1 MNHPLRSLFLD
12 MDSYFASIEQHLNPR
27 LRGIP
32 VGVAPMLAESTCCI
46 AASYEAKAFGVK
58 TGTRVSDARV
68 MCPGIEIVLSR
79 PPIYVDFH
87 HRIIE
92 IVESCIHV
100 DHVLSIDEMV
110 CWLPTNLRTDSAV
123 ETISRAIKAKLTSEF
138 SPAVRC
144 SIGVAPNGWLAKTAS
159 KMRKP
164 DGFFIIRSEHLP
176 EVLHE
181 LSLGDLHGIGTNMEL
196 RLHSQGIHT
205 VEQLCAAPK
214 ELLRGIWGGIEGKR
228 LWHRIRGEVTEDYD
242 ANPTTRSISHGHV
255 LAPEMRNPPKALPV
269 IHRLIQKAA
278 LRMRDGGFL
287 AGALE
292 LDLRFTNR
300 ESWSGST
307 GFVETADSL
316 FLTHMV
322 KTLWAARPH
331 QKVDILRANI
341 VLHKLIREA
350 QFTPSLFDRESNG
363 RIDLLNKTMDRITGK
378 FGKEALYLGGAHG
391 ALDTAQPKIAFN
403 HIPNVKIEG

>member
-123 ETISRAIKAKLTSEF
+123 ETISRAIKAKLADAGLTFEQELGEAEGPGSF
-138 SPAVRC
+138 VV
-144 SIGVAPNGWLAKTAS
+144 ID
-159 KMRKP
+159 P
-164 DGFFIIRSEHLP
+164 DGNP
-176 EVLHE
+176 VLI
-181 LSLGDLHGIGTNMEL
+181 D
-196 RLHSQGIHT
+196 Q
-205 VEQLCAAPK
+205 
-214 ELLRGIWGGIEGKR
+214 
-228 LWHRIRGEVTEDYD
+228 HR
-242 ANPTTRSISHGHV
+242 
-255 LAPEMRNPPKALPV
+255 
-269 IHRLIQKAA
+269 
-278 LRMRDGGFL
+278 
-287 AGALE
+287 
-292 LDLRFTNR
+292 
-300 ESWSGST
+300 
-307 GFVETADSL
+307 
-316 FLTHMV
+316 
-322 KTLWAARPH
+322 
-331 QKVDILRANI
+331 
-341 VLHKLIREA
+341 
-350 QFTPSLFDRESNG
+350 
-363 RIDLLNKTMDRITGK
+363 
-378 FGKEALYLGGAHG
+378 
-391 ALDTAQPKIAFN
+391 
-403 HIPNVKIEG
+403 

>member
-68 MCPGIEIVLSR
+68 MCPGIVIVPSR
-79 PPIYVDFH
+79 PPIYVNFH
-87 HRIIE
+87 HRIVE
-92 IVESCIHV
+92 IVESCTHV

-164 DGFFIIRSEHLP
+164 DGFFIIR
-176 EVLHE
+176 
-181 LSLGDLHGIGTNMEL
+181 
-196 RLHSQGIHT
+196 
-205 VEQLCAAPK
+205 
-214 ELLRGIWGGIEGKR
+214 
-228 LWHRIRGEVTEDYD
+228 
-242 ANPTTRSISHGHV
+242 
-255 LAPEMRNPPKALPV
+255 
-269 IHRLIQKAA
+269 
-278 LRMRDGGFL
+278 
-287 AGALE
+287 
-292 LDLRFTNR
+292 
-300 ESWSGST
+300 
-307 GFVETADSL
+307 
-316 FLTHMV
+316 
-322 KTLWAARPH
+322 
-331 QKVDILRANI
+331 
-341 VLHKLIREA
+341 
-350 QFTPSLFDRESNG
+350 
-363 RIDLLNKTMDRITGK
+363 
-378 FGKEALYLGGAHG
+378 
-391 ALDTAQPKIAFN
+391 
-403 HIPNVKIEG
+403 

>member
-12 MDSYFASIEQHLNPR
+12 MDSYFASVEQHLNPR
-27 LRGIP
+27 LRGVP

-68 MCPGIEIVLSR
+68 MCPGIAIVPAR
-79 PPIYVDFH
+79 PPFYVDFH
-87 HRIIE
+87 HKIVD

-110 CWLPTNLRTDSAV
+110 CWLPTNLRTDSDV
-123 ETISRAIKAKLTSEF
+123 EAISRAIKEKLVSEF

-159 KMRKP
+159 KMNKP
-164 DGFFIIRSEHLP
+164 DGFRIIHSSDLP
-176 EVLHE
+176 EALHG
-181 LSLGDLHGIGTNMEL
+181 LSLGDLHGIGANMEL
-196 RLHSQGIHT
+196 RLHSHGIHT
-205 VEQLCAAPK
+205 VEQLCVAKK
-214 ELLRGIWGGIEGKR
+214 EVLRGVWGGIEGKR

-242 ANPTTRSISHGHV
+242 SDPTKRSISHGHV
-255 LAPEMRNPPKALPV
+255 LAPEMRNPRKALPV

-278 LRMRDGGFL
+278 LRMRDGGFV

-300 ESWSGST
+300 ENWSGSAA
-307 GFVETADSL
+307 FAETADSL
-316 FLTHMV
+316 FLTHMIKV
-322 KTLWAARPH
+322 LWMARPH
-331 QKVDILRANI
+331 QKADIQRANI
-341 VLHKLIREA
+341 VLHKLVYEA
-350 QFTPSLFDRESNG
+350 QFTPSLFDRELNG
-363 RIDLLNKTMDRITGK
+363 RVELLNKTMDRITGK
-378 FGKEALYLGGAHG
+378 FGKQALYLGGAHG
-391 ALDTAQPKIAFN
+391 ALDAAQPKIAFN
-403 HIPNVKIEG
+403 HIPDVKIEG